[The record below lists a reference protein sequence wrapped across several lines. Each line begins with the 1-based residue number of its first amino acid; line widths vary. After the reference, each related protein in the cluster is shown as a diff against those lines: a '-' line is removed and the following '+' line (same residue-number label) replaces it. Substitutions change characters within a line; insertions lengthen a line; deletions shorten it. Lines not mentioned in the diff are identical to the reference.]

1 MKKTVLNLILACC
14 ALVLASSANVFA
26 APVQEENLSGFVQT
40 NTDVKTIVLTDVG
53 ENKVKV
59 IKLIRDYLGIGL
71 KEAHALVGETPAVIK
86 ENVPSKEAEKLAASL
101 RELGAKVELKAG
113 QPAEE

>member
-1 MKKTVLNLILACC
+1 MKRTVLNLILACC
-14 ALVLASSANVFA
+14 ALVFCASANVYA
-26 APVQEENLSGFVQT
+26 APVQEDETTGISQA
-40 NTDVKTIVLTDVG
+40 NTEVKTIILTDAG

-86 ENVPSKEAEKLAASL
+86 ENVPAKEAENLAASL
-101 RELGAKVELKAG
+101 RALGAKVELKAG
-113 QPAEE
+113 KPAEE